1 MIHSGV
7 KQVRDRFTLY
17 LKKVK
22 EGEEVVITERG
33 TPVAVIRPVGRGEEG
48 PEARLDRL
56 RLKGVFVPAADP
68 SPMPVP
74 RFRLPKRGKG
84 LSDLVIEERAEAEW

>member
-33 TPVAVIRPVGRGEEG
+33 TPVAVISPVGRGEEG
-48 PEARLDRL
+48 PEARIERL
-56 RLKGVFVPAADP
+56 RLKGVLVPAAD
-68 SPMPVP
+68 SGPMPGARV
-74 RFRLPKRGKG
+74 RLSKKGKG
-84 LSDLVIEERAEAEW
+84 LAELVIEERNEGGW